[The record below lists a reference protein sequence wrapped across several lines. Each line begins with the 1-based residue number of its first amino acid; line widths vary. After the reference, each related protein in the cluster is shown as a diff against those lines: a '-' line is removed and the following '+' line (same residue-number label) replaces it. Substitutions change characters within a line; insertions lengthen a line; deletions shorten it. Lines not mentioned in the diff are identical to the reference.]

1 MRIYVLMPT
10 HKMVHFI
17 DLSFVLFV
25 FKPEMESL
33 KLLCLLHLYFV
44 EFFSV
49 SSIRYRDVY
58 ELPIFTLTNPAT
70 YLSKANDYDKLCP
83 NLILGLLYLC
93 LLYRLTTLI

>member
-1 MRIYVLMPT
+1 MLMPT

-58 ELPIFTLTNPAT
+58 ELHIFTLTNPAT
-70 YLSKANDYDKLCP
+70 YWSKANDYDKLCP
-83 NLILGLLYLC
+83 NLMLGLL
-93 LLYRLTTLI
+93 